1 MRGYWSN
8 PLRDAGKWW
17 EENADKEMT
26 LTQAVVACSIVWA
39 IVAVVAFLW
48 FKGIL

>member
-8 PLRDAGKWW
+8 PLRDAEKWW

-26 LTQAVVACSIVWA
+26 LTQATVSCLIVGA
-39 IVAVVAFLW
+39 IVAVVAGLW